1 MLTALLMISMTR
13 ALGRRLSSFGVEE
26 ACKVAVEA
34 FILTDQFIAKAE
46 TRHES
51 SLFKPEY
58 GAKRARE
65 ENTFDSGECNHAFI
79 KAGIGGVAPFESPV
93 GFVLYA

>member
-1 MLTALLMISMTR
+1 MQA
-13 ALGRRLSSFGVEE
+13 
-26 ACKVAVEA
+26 AVEA
-34 FILTDQFIAKAE
+34 FVLTDQFIAKAE
-46 TRHES
+46 ARHES

-65 ENTFDSGECNHAFI
+65 ENTFAFDSGECNHSFG

-93 GFVLYA
+93 GFALYAWYCFDCA